1 MILNELID
9 AIFQLLVFTL
19 IPFLVYVIKN
29 RKTKDFFEYVG
40 LKKSKSKANMWA
52 VITSLI
58 FFIPPLLLVIFND
71 SFYEIMSSPES
82 TTGKFREMDFGA
94 VAVSLIVI
102 KAVFTTSLSE
112 EILFRGFIA
121 KRLIAVTSYKTG
133 NIVQAIIFGLIHVAL
148 FSTISSYVFLL
159 GFIFGFT
166 ALGAYVSVYINEK
179 LADGS
184 IFPGWISHGL
194 GNVLSYSI
202 IGFLI

>member
-1 MILNELID
+1 
-9 AIFQLLVFTL
+9 
-19 IPFLVYVIKN
+19 
-29 RKTKDFFEYVG
+29 
-40 LKKSKSKANMWA
+40 
-52 VITSLI
+52 
-58 FFIPPLLLVIFND
+58 
-71 SFYEIMSSPES
+71 MSSPES